1 MYIGT
6 TCFIRDVLALSFL
19 KWLLL
24 ALENTTRQQWFY
36 KYDVRAVFS
45 IFVTVTCKQFKEIS
59 EHLPNIKPLEII
71 IF

>member
-24 ALENTTRQQWFY
+24 ALENMTRQQLFY
-36 KYDVRAVFS
+36 KYDVTAVFS
-45 IFVTVTCKQFKEIS
+45 IFVRVTCK
-59 EHLPNIKPLEII
+59 
-71 IF
+71 